1 MEALIQ
7 RIKANEKVAW
17 LVVLTAIFFLTFLA
31 SAKVVWSVAAIL
43 TGGTWVLYI
52 QETYGNTIMSWL
64 SSEGPKEVTHGRT
77 EPEVSDDD

>member
-1 MEALIQ
+1 MQ

-52 QETYGNTIMSWL
+52 QESYGNTIMSWL
-64 SSEGPKEVTHGRT
+64 SSEGPKEAPHERSNPDVGG
-77 EPEVSDDD
+77 DD